1 MEGPDLLLWAAGS
14 LLDPQA
20 RDLVSSVRW
29 LPCPVPGHP
38 DLQGPW
44 PVAVLG
50 SGPPLLL
57 LHGFDSSFLE
67 FRRLAPLLAADHQL
81 WIPDLCGFGFTP
93 RPPGQDWGPDLVL
106 RQLEALLPVLTGDG
120 PTVTGIIAASMGA
133 AVALELSRRLEASG
147 RPAPSRLLLL
157 APAGLGG
164 RPQSVPPPLNRL
176 GAALLGLPAVRR
188 RLCREAFADPKS
200 SMGPAEEQIASLHL
214 AVPGWSEALA
224 GFARSGGFAG
234 AGAPLPTAAVRVL
247 WGENDRI
254 LRPPERRQ
262 AAELLG
268 ERLEMVPQ
276 CGHLPHL
283 DLPALV
289 ARRWRE
295 PWEH

>member
-1 MEGPDLLLWAAGS
+1 MR

-38 DLQGPW
+38 DLLGPW

-93 RPPGQDWGPDLVL
+93 RPPGQAWGPDLVL
-106 RQLEALLPVLTGDG
+106 QHLEALLPQLQGEG
-120 PTVTGIIAASMGA
+120 APAAGIIAASMGA
-133 AVALELSRRLEASG
+133 AVALHLTRRLESSG
-147 RPAPSRLLLL
+147 RAAPARLLLL

-164 RPQSVPPPLNRL
+164 RPRPVPPPLHRL
-176 GAALLGLPAVRR
+176 GAALLGLPAIRR
-188 RLCREAFADPKS
+188 GLCRQAFADPEAS
-200 SMGPAEEQIASLHL
+200 VGPAEEQIASLHL
-214 AVPGWSEALA
+214 AVPGWAEALA

-234 AGAPLPTAAVRVL
+234 AGAPLPAAAVRVL
-247 WGENDRI
+247 WGSNDRI
-254 LRPPERRQ
+254 LRQPELRQ

-268 ERLEMVPQ
+268 ERLELVPQ

-283 DLPALV
+283 DLPSLV

>member
-1 MEGPDLLLWAAGS
+1 M
-14 LLDPQA
+14 
-20 RDLVSSVRW
+20 
-29 LPCPVPGHP
+29 
-38 DLQGPW
+38 
-44 PVAVLG
+44 AVLG

-93 RPPGQDWGPDLVL
+93 RPPGQAWGPDLVL
-106 RQLEALLPVLTGDG
+106 QHLEALLPQLQGEG
-120 PTVTGIIAASMGA
+120 APAAGIIAASMGA
-133 AVALELSRRLEASG
+133 AVALHLTRRLESSG
-147 RPAPSRLLLL
+147 RAAPARLLLL

-164 RPQSVPPPLNRL
+164 RPRPVSPPLHRL
-176 GAALLGLPAVRR
+176 GAALLGLPAIRR
-188 RLCREAFADPKS
+188 GLCRQAFADPEAS
-200 SMGPAEEQIASLHL
+200 VGPAEEQIASLHL
-214 AVPGWSEALA
+214 AVPGWAEALA

-234 AGAPLPTAAVRVL
+234 AGAPLPAAAVRVL
-247 WGENDRI
+247 WGSNDRI
-254 LRPPERRQ
+254 LRQPELRQ

-268 ERLEMVPQ
+268 ERLELVPQ

-283 DLPALV
+283 DLPSLV